1 MAMEQTP
8 RQRANAERVKRMPF
22 SDLYPMYVTK
32 VERKGRTR
40 DELDTAIRWLTGFD
54 DAELAEHLS
63 TGTSVRELFD
73 AAVVHPGAVQITGVV
88 CGVRIAD
95 IDDPLMRHVRIMDKI
110 VDDLAK
116 GRPLERVL
124 RTEAS

>member
-1 MAMEQTP
+1 MEQTP
-8 RQRANAERVKRMPF
+8 RQRANADRVKQMPF
-22 SDLYPMYVTK
+22 SDLYPMYVAK

-63 TGTSVRELFD
+63 TGTSVRDLFD
-73 AAVVHPGAVQITGVV
+73 AAALHPGAVRITGVV

-95 IDDPLMRHVRIMDKI
+95 IDDPLMRQVRIMDKI

-124 RTEAS
+124 RTETS